1 MTILLLRLVDKLITS
16 NNGNNTTHNTATDD
30 NATPGPT
37 TKYNV
42 KTNTHCMNG
51 NATEAINH
59 TQYTTTANATGWA
72 ITTDNYQH
80 NMMPTN
86 NTNAA
91 HRSTTNTTD
100 TTSDMIAIDDPT
112 IGVRHISHACTK
124 STSNNNTLV
133 MIEN

>member
-16 NNGNNTTHNTATDD
+16 NNGNNTTNNTATAD
-30 NATPGPT
+30 NATTGPT

-51 NATEAINH
+51 NATDAINH

-72 ITTDNYQH
+72 ITTDNNQH
-80 NMMPTN
+80 KMMPTN

-100 TTSDMIAIDDPT
+100 TASDMIAIDDPT
-112 IGVRHISHACTK
+112 IGVRHSRHACTK
-124 STSNNNTLV
+124 ATSNNNTLV